1 MSRVGAYQAAA
12 RRCGTVIERADAGI
26 APRIGGA
33 ITKHP
38 LARATA
44 DALVR
49 DLRQLGAEAKIC
61 DASGDPSDGARVF
74 VYLSGCSFQK
84 GDLS

>member
-12 RRCGTVIERADAGI
+12 ARCGTVIERASDGI

-33 ITKHP
+33 VTKHP
-38 LARATA
+38 LDQEVAAR
-44 DALVR
+44 LVR
-49 DLRQLGAEAKIC
+49 DLRQLGAEARAFRSEKP
-61 DASGDPSDGARVF
+61 GDDRLF

-84 GDLS
+84 GDLA

>member
-1 MSRVGAYQAAA
+1 MSRIGIYQALAA
-12 RRCGTVIERADAGI
+12 RHGTKIERADEYV

-38 LARATA
+38 LTRDVAES
-44 DALVR
+44 LVK
-49 DLRQLGAEAKIC
+49 DLRQTGAEAKIW
-61 DASGDPSDGARVF
+61 DPRDPADDRVF
-74 VYLSGCSFQK
+74 VYLAGCSFQK